1 MPSSNEAEPPA
12 DDTGRSGDRAEPPA
26 NPAVS
31 AESVVT
37 TTADVVDRAADPA
50 PNRSAAPGGA
60 PVDADRGPEPAEAAV
75 RVEDVRK
82 SFGPV
87 HALQG
92 VSFTAARGSVLGIL
106 GPNGAGKT
114 TTVKILSTLLRPDS
128 GTAVVAGHDVRADPA
143 GVRRSI
149 MMTGQYA
156 ALDENLSG
164 RENLELFGRLM
175 GLSKKVARRR
185 ADTLLEEFDLVGAGR
200 RAVRHYSGGMR
211 RRVDIACGLVVRP
224 EVVFLDEP
232 TTGLDPRSRQGVWE
246 LVTALK
252 EQGIT
257 VLLTTQYLE
266 EADVLSD
273 NIIVIDKGTV
283 IAEGTADELKEKT
296 GGSYCE
302 VVPLD
307 PTALGQ
313 AAAALGDLVPAA
325 VTADLAG
332 SDRLSI
338 PAPDGAAT
346 LAEALRRLDA
356 AGVDLADI
364 ALRRPSLDDVFLSI
378 TGHAGGRSGDS
389 A

>member
-1 MPSSNEAEPPA
+1 MPSLNQA
-12 DDTGRSGDRAEPPA
+12 DSHASD
-26 NPAVS
+26 PAVI
-31 AESVVT
+31 
-37 TTADVVDRAADPA
+37 
-50 PNRSAAPGGA
+50 
-60 PVDADRGPEPAEAAV
+60 
-75 RVEDVRK
+75 VEDVRK
-82 SFGPV
+82 SFGDV

-92 VSFTAARGSVLGIL
+92 ISFTAAKASVLGIL

-128 GTAVVAGHDVRADPA
+128 GTAVVAGHDVRKDPA
-143 GVRRSI
+143 SVRRSI

-175 GLSKKVARRR
+175 GLRKPAARSR
-185 ADTLLEEFDLVGAGR
+185 ADDLLEQFDLVSAGR
-200 RAVRHYSGGMR
+200 RAVRNYSGGMR

-232 TTGLDPRSRQGVWE
+232 TTGLDPRSRQGVWD
-246 LVTALK
+246 LVQILK
-252 EQGIT
+252 NQGIT

-273 NIIVIDKGTV
+273 RIIVIDKGTV
-283 IAEGTADELKEKT
+283 IAEGTADELKERT

-307 PTALGQ
+307 PTQ
-313 AAAALGDLVPAA
+313 MPHVAASLGDLVPAA
-325 VTADLAG
+325 VLAELDGAD
-332 SDRLSI
+332 RISI

-346 LAEALRRLDA
+346 LAEALRRLDS

-364 ALRRPSLDDVFLSI
+364 GLRRPSLDDVFLSI
-378 TGHAGGRSGDS
+378 TGHSGS
-389 A
+389 HA